1 MKRVINI
8 FETADDLSQFVAQQ
22 LINQIGDLSEGQ
34 YFSIALSGGSTPK
47 SLFRYLALNY
57 LKQID
62 WRKLLVFWG
71 DERCVAPE
79 SDDSNYRMARENLLD
94 LVPVPKENIFRILG
108 ENDPAEEAIR
118 YAETVKKH
126 LPSIHGIP
134 QFDYILLGLGED
146 GHTASIF
153 PDQIQLF
160 QSNRFFE
167 VATHPQ
173 SGQKRISVTGSVINQ
188 ARMVSFVV
196 TGESKGEMVA
206 RILEKKPG
214 WEHLPASLVHPEN
227 GLLYWLLDK
236 KAAQNLHNTDQLN

>member
-8 FETADDLSQFVAQQ
+8 FETTDEMSQFVAQQ
-22 LINQIGDLSEGQ
+22 LVKQIADLSEGQ
-34 YFSIALSGGSTPK
+34 FFSVALSGGSTPK

-79 SDDSNYRMARENLLD
+79 NDESNYRMARENLLD

-118 YAETVKKH
+118 YTETVKKH

-188 ARMVSFVV
+188 ARMVSFIV
-196 TGESKGEMVA
+196 TGEAKAEMVA

-236 KAAQNLHNTDQLN
+236 NAAQNLKNTD

>member
-1 MKRVINI
+1 MKKIINI
-8 FETADDLSQFVAQQ
+8 FETADGLSQFVAQQ
-22 LINQIGDLSEGQ
+22 LVKQIADLSEGHF
-34 YFSIALSGGSTPK
+34 FSIALSGGSTPK
-47 SLFRYLALNY
+47 SIFRYLALNY
-57 LKQID
+57 TEQID

-79 SDDSNYRMARENLLD
+79 SDESNYRLARENLLD

-118 YAETVKKH
+118 YSETVKNH
-126 LPSIHGIP
+126 FPSLHGIP

-188 ARMVSFVV
+188 ARMVSFIV
-196 TGESKGEMVA
+196 TGEAKAEMVA

-236 KAAQNLHNTDQLN
+236 NAAQNLKNTD

>member
-57 LKQID
+57 AEQID
-62 WRKLLVFWG
+62 WNKWLVFWG
-71 DERCVAPE
+71 DERCVAPD
-79 SDDSNYRMARENLLD
+79 SDESNYRMAHEHLLD
-94 LVPVPKENIFRILG
+94 LVPIPKENIFRIMG

-126 LPSIHGIP
+126 LPSLHGIP

-188 ARMVSFVV
+188 TRMVSFIV
-196 TGESKGEMVA
+196 TGEAKAEMVA

-214 WEHLPASLVHPEN
+214 WEHLPASLVYPEN